1 MNKKILILVEGE
13 NTEVRYFQSFK
24 KIEKYR
30 RNLAG
35 LDIEI
40 YKPKDHSPKGLLK
53 EAKKKI
59 DELRSI
65 KLKYEKIWI
74 VLDKDGHFGVPETF
88 EETRVWNQRNK
99 NSIIEI
105 AFSHICFERWILLHF
120 EKSARPFMNC
130 DEIIRYIHSNYDSE
144 YNKKIH
150 YNFTKLIE
158 ESNLKQTIEN
168 AKWLEKQK
176 ENELATMQ
184 LYDINPYTTVH
195 KLAEYIFNVAIRK
208 E

>member
-1 MNKKILILVEGE
+1 MNKKILILVEGK
-13 NTEVRYFQSFK
+13 NTEVRYFESFK

-53 EAKKKI
+53 EAKKKV
-59 DELRSI
+59 DELKRI
-65 KLKYEKIWI
+65 QLKYERIWI

-88 EETRVWNQRNK
+88 EETRVWNQKNK
-99 NSIIEI
+99 NNIIEI
-105 AFSHICFERWILLHF
+105 AFSYICFERWVLLHF
-120 EKSARPFMNC
+120 EKSTKPFMNC
-130 DEIIRYIHSNYDSE
+130 DEVIRYIHAYYDSNYT
-144 YNKKIH
+144 KKTN
-150 YNFTKLIE
+150 YDFTKLIE
-158 ESNLKQTIEN
+158 ETKLKQTIEN

-176 ENELATMQ
+176 ENDLVTMQ

-195 KLAEYIFNVAIRK
+195 KLVEYIFDIAMGNK
-208 E
+208 